1 MNRRPG
7 KPRSRVITEIR
18 GPYYS
23 PMGTRYL
30 TDVLETMG
38 EYVDALKFA
47 GGSFSLVPRARV
59 RELIDL
65 AHAHDVLVSTGG
77 LIEAPA
83 HHLIEFAYCFRQ
95 TLQYS
100 RSCRACRG
108 NLCCHQERLQQS
120 KKWRA
125 E

>member
-38 EYVDALKFA
+38 EYVDGLKFA

-65 AHAHDVLVSTGG
+65 AHAHDVLVSTGS
-77 LIEAPA
+77 PV
-83 HHLIEFAYCFRQ
+83 FA
-95 TLQYS
+95 
-100 RSCRACRG
+100 SCRACRG